1 MKRLFFVVSTS
12 LAIAAACLAVYSFSA
27 AIVAAH
33 RQTTHSRDASVA
45 EGTAGAWLIEVQTDS
60 ATIHRGAL
68 LLTRAR
74 YESPRP
80 ARPTA
85 AEESEL
91 AASDGWTL
99 DHVASNAIRPGDM
112 RGRTFFDSLR
122 RWRILGIG
130 VYDTAGGGEM
140 RNTLELP
147 LWLLALFLAAPAIL
161 LTFRAARR
169 RRRVR
174 AGLCPHC
181 GHDLTGAM
189 VVCPECGRDLPR
201 TSRRR

>member
-1 MKRLFFVVSTS
+1 MKRFVLAASIS

-45 EGTAGAWLIEVQTDS
+45 EGAPGAWLIEVQTDS

-74 YESPRP
+74 YEAPRP
-80 ARPTA
+80 TRPTA
-85 AEESEL
+85 AQDADF

-99 DHVASNAIRPGDM
+99 NHVASGSMRRGDM

-122 RWRILGIG
+122 RWRFLGVG
-130 VYDTAGGGEM
+130 VYDTAGGGEL
-140 RNTLELP
+140 RKTLELP

-161 LTFRAARR
+161 LAFRAARR
-169 RRRVR
+169 RRRLR

-181 GHDLTGAM
+181 GHDLSGAM